1 MSELLNETQL
11 STQQSSSTKKPSST
25 QQPSSAEASSSHPHV
40 SFSPAGASGQPVSAH
55 DVTSAQSVNVLE
67 LPLVAAQPGI
77 WMADHIASQSNA
89 FTVAHALELNGPVDP
104 DCLLAAIRQGLSEA
118 DTVQARFGFND
129 LGEPVQW
136 LPSALGV
143 AAIHEPE
150 WLDFRDPTQGEQA
163 AWALMQADL
172 AAPLPVDGGQ
182 PLYRQVLMQVSAQP
196 ERWFWY
202 QRFHHLMVDGFS
214 FDALT
219 RRIVA
224 IYNALSAGKTPD
236 ASPFTP
242 FADVVTEYQEWE
254 RSSAYQQSATFWREH
269 ASELPTPVSL
279 AADVCEASP
288 QGIRTLQ
295 QRVTLPAAPFVALA
309 EQRFGAQLQ
318 PAEIAMAALAVYLY
332 RMSGE
337 SRLSVGF
344 PFMRRMGSAALCA
357 CGPVVNVLPLQ
368 LTLQPEMTLIDATQR
383 LQKEIKAVR
392 RHQRY
397 EAEQLRRDLGLV
409 GGSEGLYGPVINF
422 KVYNAELTLGNTP
435 VTTHVL
441 AMGPVDDMEF
451 TLGVQEGELQLEL
464 VANPARY
471 DAPALQGHAQRLQ
484 HLLTQLIQQPEQAIG
499 ELSLLSDDEWRRI
512 DGWGSG
518 PRLTIPTTLH
528 SVLDCLQQQVQQQ
541 PDALAVTCGREQLSY
556 RQLSAQVMQLA
567 RRLMAQGIGAGDVVA
582 IGVPRSVSSVV
593 AMFGVLASG
602 AAYMPLDLD
611 YPRERL
617 ALMCDDARPVLL
629 LTHSTVRESMPTL
642 PQVLCL
648 DDATLRAECAR
659 LPAHPVTD
667 AERREPLRAE
677 HLAYMIYTSGST
689 GKPKGV
695 MSTHAGLLNLM
706 MSHSSFLFGPV
717 IDRFSRQNGR
727 RLRAGHTASFSFD
740 SSWEPLFCMMM
751 GSELH
756 IFDEELR
763 KDAWALVQHF
773 TQTPIDLLDI
783 TPSFFTQ
790 MIDSGLLEPDNHQ
803 PAFIMIGGEAATPR
817 LWQLM
822 RQHPQMEIH
831 NYYGPSEYTI
841 DTLGARVTV
850 ADQPVIGQPVANT
863 RVWLLDNH
871 LQPVPVGVPGEL
883 YIAGPG
889 LARGYLRRPDLTATR
904 FVACPFIS
912 GAVMYRT
919 GDLMRWRHDGQLA
932 FIGRVD
938 HQIKVRGFRV
948 ELGEVENALVALDEV
963 STAVV
968 IAEPLGATHRLIG
981 YCSVPNDTVRE
992 QPDCAA
998 RLLAQLAEQLPDYM
1012 VPAVL
1017 MVMAELPLTVNGKID
1032 RQALPKP
1039 QQAEAVAGRE
1049 PDSDEERLICQS
1061 IASLLKLDAV
1071 SAEADF
1077 FALGG
1082 DSISAMGLGTL
1093 LRRAGWQLRPKT
1105 IFAERTPARMA
1116 QAMQPLTTTAT
1127 PSRTRR
1133 YGVVDGLPIVH
1144 SFAQLAGIN
1153 QRFAHGVFLSVPE
1166 TLQPAHLMQALS
1178 ALVQAHPALTAQTCD
1193 SHLVIHQSSSTD
1205 VPLQCDA
1212 LSAQEPVEVAAE
1224 RAFEAAVARLDPA
1237 AGQMMQAVLLQRDGC
1252 ACGLVLV
1259 AHHLVVDGV
1268 SWRVLLPELRQAAE
1282 AAMGGQPVVLAA
1294 EECSLYDW
1302 SASLKGQVAARR
1314 AELPFWQSVLATPL
1328 PRLGRRA
1335 LDPSCDQEQTRQQSR
1350 RVLDAR
1356 LTQAV
1361 LTRLPERYQARVD
1374 EILLGALVLA
1384 CHHRFGVQPLRL
1396 ALESHGR
1403 IDTPEGL
1410 DLARTVGWLTAE
1422 YPVCIAAPMAQA
1434 DTPWAILRSVK
1445 SALRAVPDRGVG
1457 YGVLRYL
1464 DTQSAETL
1472 ASLHTHAPEILF
1484 NYLGRFESG
1493 EGHWS
1498 PRRSDRHFRDTF
1510 AVLQAPTIPL
1520 SHPLDI
1526 NIFVDEQGEQPQL
1539 AIHWGWAHGVFDED
1553 DIDALHQGMAQ
1564 AIDAWRQQADYPP
1577 LSDTLVCA
1585 DVAQDGVTD
1594 ETLDCLRQHYGPL
1607 SAVLPVLPL
1616 QQGLLFH
1623 AQLAQTIGSYNSLTR
1638 LSLHGPLSVAQL
1650 SQALEAVVRHHPQ
1663 LAARFDTEQTSVPLQ
1678 VLPVLRDD
1686 QCYWP
1691 LESQTLPAMPA
1702 DDEAAALLALE
1713 KAELARDLFH
1723 QPSSMLHALLVSHAG
1738 TERHTLF
1745 LNAHHLVVD
1754 GWSTPVCLRDLF
1766 TTLYQGRSALTPHSV
1781 PYADIVRQ
1789 LAARDAQASRQ
1800 RWRDVLTGARPTLL
1814 FGDGPHHGDGSYHDE
1829 VRELELLPEPQ
1840 LEQGLLALC
1849 KQYGLTLNSVMQG
1862 IWGMLLCASSGADDV
1877 LFGSPV
1883 SGRFGQIDGISQQVG
1898 LFSNTLPVRVR
1909 LDASRPLPP
1918 QLAELQALQIQLI
1931 EHDDVG
1937 LGEIQQLAGTGTLFD
1952 TLLVVENYP
1961 DGDELSQAGQAL
1973 RCEAV
1978 NNRGYTHYPL
1988 TLLVLPGKRLRL
2000 LMEYRDSVVQPQR
2013 LAQRLLLLLQQ
2024 LVADPERPLSAWNL
2038 QLPQEQALLA
2048 EVNRTEQP
2056 VPPGTLHQAL
2066 AAQAQRTP
2074 DSIALVD
2081 SQHQLTYRQVQRQTR
2096 LLADRLIDAGV
2107 RPGDIVAVAL
2117 PRSVRL
2123 SLALYA
2129 ILEAGAAWLPLDTG
2143 YPDERLA
2150 LMVEDAQPRLM
2161 ITESSL
2167 QSRFAGMADVLLLD
2181 TLADERQPPRYSS
2194 PPVADQQA
2202 AYVIY
2207 TSGSTG
2213 RPKGV
2218 VVGHQAIVNRLWWMQ
2233 HQYPLVADDVV
2244 LQKTPCSFDVS
2255 VWEFFWPLMVGAR
2268 LVMAPP
2274 DAHRDP
2280 EALVQLINDY
2290 AVTTLHFVPSMLAA
2304 WVSALETRPREE
2316 IGCGSLRRVFCSGE
2330 ALSRELALDYQSLI
2344 AAPLHNLYGPTE
2356 AAVDVTWQP
2365 ASGEALER
2373 YQLPGIPIGLPVWNT
2388 QLRILDGALRPVPV
2402 GVAGDLYLCGIQLAQ
2417 GYLRRPDLTASRF
2430 VADPF
2435 AHGERMY
2442 RTGDIARWLEDG
2454 TVDYLG
2460 RSDDQLKIRGQRIEL
2475 GEIEQVLLAQPGV
2488 AQAVVGARE
2497 LGGKATRLH
2506 GADARQLVA
2515 WLVAQAG
2522 VSLDVDQLQQS
2533 LSQQLPAHMV
2543 PVSYVLMASFP
2554 LSANGKLDR
2563 KALPAPAGQHAD
2575 GRAPQTDTERT
2586 IAALFAELLAC
2597 ETVSADD
2604 DFFALGGHSLL
2615 AMRLAAEIRR
2625 QLQHSLTVGQI
2636 MAARSVARITALV
2649 EGDADSQHLDG
2660 NGDMLPL
2667 RTGTGPVLFC
2677 LHPASGFAW
2686 QYAGLLQYLGG
2697 EYPIVGLQSPRP
2709 DGVIAACESVD
2720 AMCERHLATIR
2731 RIQPQGPYFLLGYS
2745 LGGTLAHG
2753 IAARLQQAGET
2764 VSFLGLL
2771 DTYPPE
2777 GQDWT
2782 APDEADAREEVE
2794 REQAGFMADT
2804 QAEDDPQLR
2813 AEREAMFGNIVANYQ
2828 DAVRLLSS
2836 ARSQRYDG
2844 EATLFVA
2851 TRTLPAGMDV
2861 DATWAP
2867 YVGTLTQYPQYCEHA
2882 DILSPASL
2890 ENLGPLLNRL
2900 LTNSHVV
2907 L

>member
-1 MSELLNETQL
+1 MSEL
-11 STQQSSSTKKPSST
+11 
-25 QQPSSAEASSSHPHV
+25 SHP
-40 SFSPAGASGQPVSAH
+40 STPSEPGLLPVHQTNSR
-55 DVTSAQSVNVLE
+55 E

-77 WMADHIASQSNA
+77 WMADHIATQSNA
-89 FTVAHALELNGPVDP
+89 FSIAHALELNGPVDP
-104 DCLLAAIRQGLSEA
+104 SRLSAAIRQGLAEA
-118 DTVQARFGFND
+118 DTVQARFGLNEHD
-129 LGEPVQW
+129 QPVQW
-136 LPSALGV
+136 LPDTSQ
-143 AAIHEPE
+143 AAGIREPE
-150 WLDFRDPTQGEQA
+150 LLDFSNPAQGEQA
-163 AWALMQADL
+163 AWALMHTDL
-172 AAPLPVDGGQ
+172 AAPLSADGDQ
-182 PLYRQVLMQVSAQP
+182 PLYRQVIMRVSAQP

-202 QRFHHLMVDGFS
+202 QRFHHLMLDGFS

-224 IYNALSAGKTPD
+224 IYNALGEGETLTD
-236 ASPFTP
+236 SPFTS
-242 FADVVTEYQEWE
+242 FAEVVTEYQAWE
-254 RSSAYQQSATFWREH
+254 RSPACQQAAAFWHEH
-269 ASELPTPVSL
+269 TRALPTPVSL
-279 AADVCEASP
+279 AADVCAP
-288 QGIRTLQ
+288 APAGTRTLHQ
-295 QRVTLPAAPFVALA
+295 QLTLPAAPFVALA
-309 EQRFGAQLQ
+309 EQQCGGRAQ
-318 PAEIAMAALAVYLY
+318 PAEIAMAALMIYLY

-337 SRLSVGF
+337 PHLSVGF

-368 LTLQPEMTLIDATQR
+368 LTLRPDMTLIEVVAA
-383 LQKEIKAVR
+383 LQAEIKAVR

-397 EAEQLRRDLGLV
+397 EAEQLRRDRGLV
-409 GGSEGLYGPVINF
+409 GGSDGLYGPVINF
-422 KVYNAELTLGNTP
+422 KVYNAGLTLGDTP

-441 AMGPVDDMEF
+441 AMGPVDDLEF
-451 TLGVQEGELQLEL
+451 TLGVQDDELQLEL

-471 DAPALQGHAQRLQ
+471 DRPSLQGHVQRLQ
-484 HLLTQLIQQPEQAIG
+484 HLLEQLWQQPDSAIAA
-499 ELSLLSDDEWRRI
+499 LSLLSDSEWRHI

-518 PRLTIPTTLH
+518 PALTIPATLR

-541 PDALAVTCGREQLSY
+541 PDALAVACGREHLSY
-556 RQLSAQVMQLA
+556 RELSARVMQLA
-567 RRLMAQGIGAGDVVA
+567 RQLRAQGIGAGDVVA

-593 AMFGVLASG
+593 AIFGVLTSG
-602 AAYMPLDLD
+602 ATYMPLDLD

-617 ALMCDDARPVLL
+617 ALMCDDARPALL
-629 LTHSTVRESMPTL
+629 LTHSAVSAQMPDL

-667 AERREPLRAE
+667 AERREPLCGE

-706 MSHSSFLFGPV
+706 MSHSSFLFGPA
-717 IDRFSRQNGR
+717 IARFSQQHGR

-763 KDAWALVQHF
+763 KDAWALVQHLN
-773 TQTPIDLLDI
+773 QTPIDLMDI

-790 MIDSGLLEPDNHQ
+790 MIDSGLLEADNHQ

-817 LWQLM
+817 LWQRM

-863 RVWLLDNH
+863 RVWLLDNQ
-871 LQPVPVGVPGEL
+871 LRPVPVGVPGEL

-904 FVACPFIS
+904 FVACPFIP
-912 GAVMYRT
+912 GAVMYRS
-919 GDLMRWRHDGQLA
+919 GDLMRWRHDGQLS

-948 ELGEVENALVALDEV
+948 ELGEVENGLVSLAEV

-981 YCSVPNDTVRE
+981 YCSVPDDAVRA
-992 QPDCAA
+992 QPDIAA

-1012 VPAVL
+1012 IPAVL

-1039 QQAEAVAGRE
+1039 QQAAAVAGRE
-1049 PDSDEERLICQS
+1049 PATEQERLICQS

-1093 LRRAGWQLRPKT
+1093 LRRAGWQLRPKA

-1116 QAMQPLTTTAT
+1116 LALQPLSETALPT
-1127 PSRTRR
+1127 RTVRH
-1133 YGVVDGLPIVH
+1133 GVVDGLPIIH
-1144 SFAQLAGIN
+1144 SFARQAGMT
-1153 QRFAHGVFLSVPE
+1153 QRFAHGVFLSVPD
-1166 TLQPAHLMQALS
+1166 TLQPAHLTQALN
-1178 ALVQAHPALTAQTCD
+1178 ALAQAHPALSAITRDGQ
-1193 SHLVIHQSSSTD
+1193 LVIEASSAVTIP
-1205 VPLQCDA
+1205 VHCDA
-1212 LSAQEPVEVAAE
+1212 LTAQEPVDAAAE
-1224 RAFEAAVARLDPA
+1224 RAFESAVARLDPA
-1237 AGQMMQAVLLQRDGC
+1237 AGQMMQAVLLQRDNR

-1259 AHHLVVDGV
+1259 IHHLVVDGV
-1268 SWRVLLPELRQAAE
+1268 SWRVLLPELRQVAE
-1282 AAMGGQPVVLAA
+1282 AAMAGQVAA
-1294 EECSLYDW
+1294 LPAEACSLVDW
-1302 SASLKGQVAARR
+1302 SISLKGQVAARR
-1314 AELPFWQSVLATPL
+1314 AELPFWQSMLASPL
-1328 PRLGRRA
+1328 PRLGRRR
-1335 LDPSCDQEQTRQQSR
+1335 LDPTQDQECTRQQAR
-1350 RVLDAR
+1350 RVLDAG
-1356 LTQAV
+1356 LTHAV
-1361 LTRLPERYQARVD
+1361 LSTLPTCYQARVD
-1374 EILLGALVLA
+1374 EILLGALVLS
-1384 CHHRFGVQPLRL
+1384 CHRHFGVQPLRL

-1410 DLARTVGWLTAE
+1410 DLGRTVGWLTAE
-1422 YPVCIAAPMAQA
+1422 YPVCIDAPTEQV
-1434 DTPWAILRSVK
+1434 DTPWAMLRSVK
-1445 SALRAVPDRGVG
+1445 GVLRAVADRGVG

-1464 DTQSAETL
+1464 DAQSAGEL
-1472 ASLHTHAPEILF
+1472 AALEDNAPEILF
-1484 NYLGRFESG
+1484 NYLGRFDAADG
-1493 EGHWS
+1493 LWS
-1498 PRRSDRHFRDTF
+1498 ACRSDRYFRDAF
-1510 AVLQAPTIPL
+1510 AVAQAPEMPL
-1520 SHPLDI
+1520 SHPLDV
-1526 NIFVDEQGEQPQL
+1526 NIFVDEGESQPQL
-1539 AIHWGWAHGVFDED
+1539 AIHWGWAESIFAPED
-1553 DIDALHQGMAQ
+1553 IEALHQGVVQ
-1564 AIDAWRQQADYPP
+1564 TITKWRELADYPP
-1577 LSDTLVCA
+1577 LSDTLVA
-1585 DVAQDGVTD
+1585 AEVAQASVNDDVLTR
-1594 ETLDCLRQHYGPL
+1594 LRQHYGPL
-1607 SAVLPVLPL
+1607 TAVLPVLPL

-1623 AQLAQTIGSYNSLTR
+1623 AQLTQIAGSYNSLTR
-1638 LSLHGPLSVAQL
+1638 LSLRGPLSVAQL

-1663 LAARFDTEQTSVPLQ
+1663 LAARFDTEQASAPLQ
-1678 VLPVLRDD
+1678 VLPILRDD
-1686 QCYWP
+1686 YCYWP
-1691 LESQTLPAMPA
+1691 LDLHTLPALSA
-1702 DDEAAALLALE
+1702 DEEAEALLALE
-1713 KAELARDLFH
+1713 HAELARDLFH
-1723 QPSSMLHALLVSHAG
+1723 QPSSMLHALLVSHADG
-1738 TERHTLF
+1738 ERHTLF

-1754 GWSTPVCLRDLF
+1754 GWSTPVCLHDLF
-1766 TTLYQGRSALTPHSV
+1766 TALYQGSHALTPLTV
-1781 PYADIVRQ
+1781 PYADIIRQ
-1789 LAARDAQASRQ
+1789 LAARDAEASRQ
-1800 RWRDVLTGARPTLL
+1800 RWRAVLAGARPTLL
-1814 FGDGPHHGDGSYHDE
+1814 FGDGPHHGD
-1829 VRELELLPEPQ
+1829 VRELELLPEPP
-1840 LEQGLLALC
+1840 LEQGLLSLC
-1849 KQYGLTLNSVMQG
+1849 KQHGLTLNSVMQG
-1862 IWGMLLCASSGADDV
+1862 IWGMLLSASSGADDV
-1877 LFGSPV
+1877 VFGSPV
-1883 SGRFGQIDGISQQVG
+1883 SGRFGQIDGINQQVG

-1909 LDASRPLPP
+1909 LDASRALLP
-1918 QLAELQALQIQLI
+1918 QLAELQAQQIQLI

-1961 DGDELSQAGQAL
+1961 DGDALSQAGQAL

-2000 LMEYRDSVVQPQR
+2000 LMEYRDSVAQPQR
-2013 LAQRLLLLLQQ
+2013 LAQRLLLLLEQ
-2024 LVADPERPLSAWNL
+2024 LVAAPERPLSAWNL
-2038 QLPQEQALLA
+2038 QLPEEQALLA
-2048 EVNRTEQP
+2048 AVNRTEQP

-2066 AAQAQRTP
+2066 TAQAQRTP
-2074 DSIALVD
+2074 ERIALVD
-2081 SQHQLTYRQVQRQTR
+2081 SQHQLTYQQVQRQTR

-2129 ILEAGAAWLPLDTG
+2129 ILETGAAWLPLDTG

-2167 QSRFAGMADVLLLD
+2167 QPRFAKLADVLLLD
-2181 TLADERQPPRYSS
+2181 TLADERQSPRHPS
-2194 PPVADQQA
+2194 PPVAEQQA

-2233 HQYPLVADDVV
+2233 HQYPLQADDVV

-2280 EALVQLINDY
+2280 DALVQLINDY
-2290 AVTTLHFVPSMLAA
+2290 AVTTMHFVPSMLAA
-2304 WVSALETRPREE
+2304 WVSALETRPRTE

-2330 ALSRELALDYQSLI
+2330 ALSRELALNYQSLI

-2365 ASGEALER
+2365 ASGEALDR
-2373 YQLPGIPIGLPVWNT
+2373 CQLPGIPIGLPVWNT

-2402 GVAGDLYLCGIQLAQ
+2402 GVPGDLYLCGIQLAQ

-2435 AHGERMY
+2435 ATGERMY

-2475 GEIEQVLLAQPGV
+2475 GEIEQVLLAQPDV

-2497 LGGKATRLH
+2497 LGGKQTQLH

-2515 WLVAQAG
+2515 WLVPQAG
-2522 VSLDVDQLQQS
+2522 ATLDIDALQQA

-2543 PVSYVLMASFP
+2543 PVSYVLMTVFP

-2563 KALPAPAGQHAD
+2563 KALPTPAGQQAA
-2575 GRAPQTDTERT
+2575 GRAPQTDSERA
-2586 IAALFAELLAC
+2586 IAALFIELLAC
-2597 ETVSADD
+2597 ETVSAQD

-2625 QLQHSLTVGQI
+2625 QLQRSLTVGQI
-2636 MAARSVARITALV
+2636 MAARSIERLAALV
-2649 EGDADSQHLDG
+2649 EGDTDSSQDG
-2660 NGDMLPL
+2660 NGETLPL
-2667 RTGTGPVLFC
+2667 RSGHGPALFC
-2677 LHPASGFAW
+2677 VHPASGFAW
-2686 QYAGLLQYLGG
+2686 QYAGLLRYLDG

-2709 DGVIAACESVD
+2709 DGVIARCASVD
-2720 AMCERHLATIR
+2720 EMCDHHLATIR
-2731 RIQPQGPYFLLGYS
+2731 RLQPQGPYFLLGYS

-2777 GQDWT
+2777 GQDWA
-2782 APDEADAREEVE
+2782 APDEADAREEVA

-2813 AEREAMFGNIVANYQ
+2813 AERAAMFGNIVANYQ

-2836 ARSQRYDG
+2836 ARSGRYDG
-2844 EATLFVA
+2844 DATLFVA
-2851 TRTLPAGMDV
+2851 TRTLPTDMDV
-2861 DATWAP
+2861 NATWAP
-2867 YVGTLTQYPQYCEHA
+2867 YIGTLTQYPQSCEHA
-2882 DILSPASL
+2882 DILSPESL
-2890 ENLGPLLNRL
+2890 ENLGPLLNKL
-2900 LTNSHVV
+2900 LHR
-2907 L
+2907 

>member
-1 MSELLNETQL
+1 MALSPNQAEL
-11 STQQSSSTKKPSST
+11 PG
-25 QQPSSAEASSSHPHV
+25 QPASSHESTLTP
-40 SFSPAGASGQPVSAH
+40 
-55 DVTSAQSVNVLE
+55 SVDWQE
-67 LPLVAAQPGI
+67 LPLAAAQPGI
-77 WMADHIASQSNA
+77 WMADQIASQPNA

-104 DCLLAAIRQGLSEA
+104 ARLLASIRQGLAEA
-118 DTVQARFGFND
+118 DTVQARFGLND
-129 LGEPVQW
+129 LDEPVQW
-136 LPSALGV
+136 LPSTPGAV
-143 AAIHEPE
+143 AMDEPE
-150 WLDFRDPTQGEQA
+150 WLDFSDPAQGEHA
-163 AWALMQADL
+163 AWALMHADL
-172 AAPLPVDGGQ
+172 AAPLPADGGQ
-182 PLYRQVLMQVSAQP
+182 PLYRQVIMQVSAQP

-219 RRIVA
+219 RRMVT
-224 IYNALSAGKTPD
+224 IYNALIAGETPQ

-242 FADVVTEYQEWE
+242 FADVVAEYQAWE
-254 RSSAYQQSATFWREH
+254 RSPACQQAAAFWRDH
-269 ASELPTPVSL
+269 ASQLPTPVSL
-279 AADVCEASP
+279 AADVCETAP
-288 QGIRTLQ
+288 AGTRTLYQ
-295 QRVTLPAAPFVALA
+295 QVTLPAAPFVTLA
-309 EQRFGAQLQ
+309 EQRFGGKVQ

-337 SRLSVGF
+337 PRLSVGF

-368 LTLQPEMTLIDATQR
+368 LTLQPAMSLIDAAQM
-383 LQKEIKAVR
+383 LQTEIKAVR

-422 KVYNAELTLGNTP
+422 KVYNAGLTLGNTP

-451 TLGVQEGELQLEL
+451 TLGVQDGELQLEL

-471 DAPALQGHAQRLQ
+471 DSPALQGHAQRLQ
-484 HLLTQLIQQPEQAIG
+484 HLLAQLVAQPDQAIG
-499 ELSLLSDDEWRRI
+499 ALNLLCDSEWRHI

-518 PRLTIPTTLH
+518 PCLTIPATLR

-541 PDALAVTCGREQLSY
+541 PDALAVACGREQLSY
-556 RQLSAQVMQLA
+556 HELSARVMQLA
-567 RRLMAQGIGAGDVVA
+567 RRLMAQGIGSGDVVA

-593 AMFGVLASG
+593 AIFAVLASG
-602 AAYMPLDLD
+602 ATYMPLDLD

-617 ALMCDDARPVLL
+617 ALMCDDARPALL
-629 LTHSTVRESMPTL
+629 LTHSAVRAQMPEL

-648 DDATLRAECAR
+648 DESSLRAECAR

-667 AERREPLRAE
+667 AERREPLCGD

-706 MSHSSFLFGPV
+706 MSHSSFLFGPA
-717 IDRFSRQNGR
+717 IARFSQQHGR

-773 TQTPIDLLDI
+773 NQMPVDLLDI

-790 MIDSGLLEPDNHQ
+790 MIDSGLLESDNHQ
-803 PAFIMIGGEAATPR
+803 PVFIMIGGEAATPR

-850 ADQPVIGQPVANT
+850 ASQPVIGQPVANT
-863 RVWLLDNH
+863 RVWLLDNQ
-871 LQPVPVGVPGEL
+871 LRPVPVGVPGEL

-904 FVACPFIS
+904 FVACPFVP

-981 YCSVPNDTVRE
+981 YCSVPDDAARE

-1039 QQAEAVAGRE
+1039 QQAAAVIGRE
-1049 PDSDEERLICQS
+1049 PATDEERLICQS
-1061 IASLLKLDAV
+1061 IASLLKLESV

-1116 QAMQPLTTTAT
+1116 QAMQPLTAVAA
-1127 PSRTRR
+1127 PVRTVRH
-1133 YGVVDGLPIVH
+1133 GVVDGLSIVH
-1144 SFAQLAGIN
+1144 SFARLADIN
-1153 QRFAHGVFLSVPE
+1153 QLFAHGVFLSVPDA
-1166 TLQPAHLMQALS
+1166 LQPAQLAQALT
-1178 ALVQAHPALTAQTCD
+1178 ALVQAHPALTSLTRD
-1193 SHLVIHQSSSTD
+1193 GHLVIEAASSPTVS
-1205 VPLQCDA
+1205 LQCDR
-1212 LSAQEPVEVAAE
+1212 LTAQEPVEVAAE
-1224 RAFEAAVARLDPA
+1224 RALEAAVSRLDPA
-1237 AGQMMQAVLLQRDGC
+1237 AGQMMQAVLLQRDDR

-1259 AHHLVVDGV
+1259 IHHLVVDGV
-1268 SWRVLLPELRQAAE
+1268 SWRVLLPELCQAAE
-1282 AAMGGQPVVLAA
+1282 AAMAGQLTVLPA
-1294 EECSLYDW
+1294 EECSLVDW
-1302 SASLKGQVAARR
+1302 SASLKGQVTARR
-1314 AELPFWQSVLATPL
+1314 AELPFWQSALAASL
-1328 PRLGRRA
+1328 PRLGQRR
-1335 LDPSCDQEQTRQQSR
+1335 LDPSRDQEQTRQQSR
-1350 RVLDAR
+1350 RVLDAG
-1356 LTQAV
+1356 LTHAV
-1361 LTRLPERYQARVD
+1361 LTTLPERYQARVD
-1374 EILLGALVLA
+1374 EILLGALTLA
-1384 CHHRFGVQPLRL
+1384 CQRRFGVQPLRL

-1410 DLARTVGWLTAE
+1410 DLGRTVGWLTAE
-1422 YPVCIAAPMAQA
+1422 YPVCITAPAEPDA
-1434 DTPWAILRSVK
+1434 TPWAVLRSVK
-1445 SALRAVPDRGVG
+1445 GALRAVPDRGIG

-1464 DTQSAETL
+1464 DTQSADIL
-1472 ASLHTHAPEILF
+1472 AALDAHAPEILF
-1484 NYLGRFESG
+1484 NYLGRFDAS
-1493 EGHWS
+1493 EGPWS
-1498 PRRSDRHFRDTF
+1498 PRRSERYFRDAF
-1510 AVLQAPTIPL
+1510 AVVQAPTMPL

-1539 AIHWGWAHGVFDED
+1539 AIHWGWAHGVFDAD
-1553 DIDALHQGMAQ
+1553 DIDALHQGMTQ
-1564 AIDAWRQQADYPP
+1564 AIEVWRDLADCPP
-1577 LSDTLVCA
+1577 LSDTLVSA
-1585 DVAQDGVTD
+1585 DVAQDGVSD
-1594 ETLDCLRQHYGPL
+1594 AVLERLRQHYGPL

-1623 AQLAQTIGSYNSLTR
+1623 AQLAEAAGSYNSLTR
-1638 LSLHGPLSVAQL
+1638 LLLRGPLSVTQL

-1663 LAARFDTEQTSVPLQ
+1663 LAARFDTEQASVPLQ

-1691 LESQTLPAMPA
+1691 LENQTLPAMSA
-1702 DDEAAALLALE
+1702 DQEADALLVLE

-1723 QPSSMLHALLVSHAG
+1723 QPSSMLHALLVSHADG
-1738 TERHTLF
+1738 ERHTLF

-1766 TTLYQGRSALTPHSV
+1766 TALYQGSYALTPHRV
-1781 PYADIVRQ
+1781 AYADIIRQ
-1789 LAARDAQASRQ
+1789 LAARDAQTSRQ
-1800 RWRDVLTGARPTLL
+1800 RWREVLTGARPTLL
-1814 FGDGPHHGDGSYHDE
+1814 FGDGPHHSDDSYHDE

-1840 LEQGLLALC
+1840 LEHGLLALC
-1849 KQYGLTLNSVMQG
+1849 RQYGLTLNSVMQG
-1862 IWGMLLCASSGADDV
+1862 IWGMLLSASSGADDV

-1909 LDASRPLPP
+1909 LDASRALPP
-1918 QLAELQALQIQLI
+1918 QLAELQAQQIQLI

-1961 DGDELSQAGQAL
+1961 DGDELSQPGQAL

-2000 LMEYRDSVVQPQR
+2000 LMEYRDSVTQPQR

-2024 LVADPERPLSAWNL
+2024 LVAEPERPLSAWTL
-2038 QLPQEQALLA
+2038 QLPEEQALL
-2048 EVNRTEQP
+2048 EKVNRTEQL

-2074 DSIALVD
+2074 DRIALVD
-2081 SQHQLTYRQVQRQTR
+2081 WQHQLTYRQVQRQTR

-2129 ILEAGAAWLPLDTG
+2129 ILETGAAWLPLDTG

-2167 QSRFAGMADVLLLD
+2167 QSRFAELADVLLLD
-2181 TLADERQPPRYSS
+2181 TLADERQSPRHSP
-2194 PPVADQQA
+2194 PPVAEQQA

-2233 HQYPLVADDVV
+2233 HQYPLAADDVV

-2304 WVSALETRPREE
+2304 WVSALETRPRAE

-2330 ALSRELALDYQSLI
+2330 ALSRELALNYQSMI

-2373 YQLPGIPIGLPVWNT
+2373 CQLPGIPIGLPVWNT

-2402 GVAGDLYLCGIQLAQ
+2402 GVPGDLYLCGVQLAQ

-2497 LGGKATRLH
+2497 LGGKPTRLR

-2515 WLVAQAG
+2515 WLVPQAEHA
-2522 VSLDVDQLQQS
+2522 LDIASLQQA

-2543 PVSYVLMASFP
+2543 PVSYVLMTSFP

-2563 KALPAPAGQHAD
+2563 KALPAPAGQQAA
-2575 GRAPQTDTERT
+2575 GRAPQTDGERV

-2625 QLQHSLTVGQI
+2625 QLQRSLTVGQI
-2636 MAARSVARITALV
+2636 MAARSVASIAALV
-2649 EGDADSQHLDG
+2649 EGNADSNHPDG
-2660 NGDMLPL
+2660 NGETLPL
-2667 RTGTGPVLFC
+2667 RPGRGSVLFC

-2686 QYAGLLQYLGG
+2686 QYAGLLRYLDGD
-2697 EYPIVGLQSPRP
+2697 YPIVGLQSPRP
-2709 DGVIAACESVD
+2709 DGVIARCESVD
-2720 AMCERHLATIR
+2720 EMCDRHLATIR

-2753 IAARLQQAGET
+2753 IAARLRQTGET

-2804 QAEDDPQLR
+2804 QAEDDLQLR
-2813 AEREAMFGNIVANYQ
+2813 VEREAMFGNIVANYQ

-2836 ARSQRYDG
+2836 ARSHRYDG

-2851 TRTLPAGMDV
+2851 ARTLPVDMDV

-2867 YVGTLTQYPQYCEHA
+2867 YVGTLTQYPQPCEHA
-2882 DILSPASL
+2882 DILSPESL
-2890 ENLGPLLNRL
+2890 ENLGPLLNKL
-2900 LTNSHVV
+2900 LHR
-2907 L
+2907 

>member
-1 MSELLNETQL
+1 MSELFN
-11 STQQSSSTKKPSST
+11 K
-25 QQPSSAEASSSHPHV
+25 AESSHESEPSNAITPIHQ
-40 SFSPAGASGQPVSAH
+40 AGS
-55 DVTSAQSVNVLE
+55 LE

-77 WMADHIASQSNA
+77 WMADQIASQPNA
-89 FTVAHALELNGPVDP
+89 FAVAHALELCGPVDP
-104 DCLLAAIRQGLSEA
+104 LRLSTAIRQGLAEA
-118 DTVQARFGFND
+118 DTVQARFGLND

-136 LPSALGV
+136 LPSATD
-143 AAIHEPE
+143 AASIREPE
-150 WLDFRDPTQGEQA
+150 RLDFSDPAQGEQA

-172 AAPLPVDGGQ
+172 AAPLPADGGQ
-182 PLYRQVLMQVSAQP
+182 PLYRQVIMRVSAQP

-202 QRFHHLMVDGFS
+202 QRFHHLMLDGFS

-219 RRIVA
+219 RRIVE
-224 IYNALSAGKTPD
+224 IYNALSAGETPTD
-236 ASPFTP
+236 SPFTS
-242 FADVVTEYQEWE
+242 FADVVTEYQAWE
-254 RSSAYQQSATFWREH
+254 RSPACQQAAAFWREH
-269 ASELPTPVSL
+269 AGELPTPVSL
-279 AADVCEASP
+279 AADVCAPAPAET
-288 QGIRTLQ
+288 RTLHQ
-295 QRVTLPAAPFVALA
+295 QVTVPVAPFVALA
-309 EQRFGAQLQ
+309 EQRFGGKVQ

-368 LTLQPEMTLIDATQR
+368 LTLQPDMTLVSATQT
-383 LQKEIKAVR
+383 LLAEIKAVR

-422 KVYNAELTLGNTP
+422 KVYNAGLTLGNTP

-441 AMGPVDDMEF
+441 AMGPVDSLEF
-451 TLGVQEGELQLEL
+451 TLGVQDGELQLEL

-471 DAPALQGHAQRLQ
+471 DSPSLLGHAQRLQ
-484 HLLTQLIQQPEQAIG
+484 HLLAQLVQEPDQAIG
-499 ELSLLSDDEWRRI
+499 ALSLLSDNEWRHI

-518 PRLTIPTTLH
+518 PHLTISATLR

-541 PDALAVTCGREQLSY
+541 PDALAVVCGKERLSY
-556 RQLSAQVMQLA
+556 RELSARVMQLA
-567 RRLMAQGIGAGDVVA
+567 RKLTAQGIGAGDVVA

-593 AMFGVLASG
+593 AIFGVLTSG

-617 ALMCDDARPVLL
+617 TLMCDDARPALL
-629 LTHSTVRESMPTL
+629 LTHSAVRAQMPEL

-648 DDATLRAECAR
+648 DDADLRAECAR

-667 AERREPLRAE
+667 AERREPLCGE

-706 MSHSSFLFGPV
+706 MSHSSFLFGPA
-717 IDRFSRQNGR
+717 IARFSQQHGR

-763 KDAWALVQHF
+763 KDAWALVQHLN
-773 TQTPIDLLDI
+773 QTPIDLMDI

-790 MIDSGLLEPDNHQ
+790 MIDSGLLEADNHQ

-863 RVWLLDNH
+863 RVWLLDNQ
-871 LQPVPVGVPGEL
+871 LRPVPVGVPGEL

-904 FVACPFIS
+904 FVACPFIP

-948 ELGEVENALVALDEV
+948 ELGEVENALVALAEV

-968 IAEPLGATHRLIG
+968 IAEPLGATYRLIG
-981 YCSVPNDTVRE
+981 YCSVPDAAVRE
-992 QPDCAA
+992 QPDVAA

-1012 VPAVL
+1012 IPAVL

-1039 QQAEAVAGRE
+1039 QQASAVAGRE
-1049 PDSDEERLICQS
+1049 PATEQERLICQA

-1093 LRRAGWQLRPKT
+1093 LRRAGWQLRPKV
-1105 IFAERTPARMA
+1105 IFAERTPVRMA
-1116 QAMQPLTTTAT
+1116 QAMQPLAT
-1127 PSRTRR
+1127 VAAPARTVRH
-1133 YGVVDGLPIVH
+1133 GVVDGLPIVH
-1144 SFAQLAGIN
+1144 SFARLAGIESS
-1153 QRFAHGVFLSVPE
+1153 FAHGVFLSVPE
-1166 TLQPAHLMQALS
+1166 VLQPAHLTLALS
-1178 ALVQAHPALTAQTCD
+1178 ALAQAHPALTALTRDGQ
-1193 SHLVIHQSSSTD
+1193 LVIEASASATVSIHSET
-1205 VPLQCDA
+1205 LT
-1212 LSAQEPVEVAAE
+1212 AQEPVDAAAE
-1224 RAFEAAVARLDPA
+1224 RAFEAAVTRLDPA
-1237 AGQMMQAVLLQRDGC
+1237 AGRMMQAILLQRDGR

-1259 AHHLVVDGV
+1259 IHHLVVDGV

-1282 AAMGGQPVVLAA
+1282 AAMAGQPTALLA
-1294 EECSLYDW
+1294 EECSLFDW
-1302 SASLKGQVAARR
+1302 SSSLKGQVTARR
-1314 AELPFWQSVLATPL
+1314 AELPFWQSALAASL
-1328 PRLGRRA
+1328 PRLGQRR
-1335 LDPSCDQEQTRQQSR
+1335 LDPERDREQTRQLARQ
-1350 RVLDAR
+1350 VLDAG
-1356 LTQAV
+1356 LTHAV
-1361 LTRLPERYQARVD
+1361 LTTLPERYHARVD
-1374 EILLGALVLA
+1374 EILLGALMQA
-1384 CHHRFGVQPLRL
+1384 CHRRFGVQPLRL

-1403 IDTPEGL
+1403 IDTADGL
-1410 DLARTVGWLTAE
+1410 DLGRTVGWLTAE
-1422 YPVCIAAPMAQA
+1422 YPVCIDAPAAQA
-1434 DTPWAILRSVK
+1434 ATPWAILRSVK
-1445 SALRAVPDRGVG
+1445 GALRAVPDRGVG

-1464 DTQSAETL
+1464 DAQSADAL
-1472 ASLHTHAPEILF
+1472 AVLEDHAPEILF

-1493 EGHWS
+1493 EGPWS
-1498 PRRSDRHFRDTF
+1498 PRRSDRYFRDAF
-1510 AVLQAPTIPL
+1510 AVAQAPEMPL

-1539 AIHWGWAHGVFDED
+1539 AIHWGWAPGVFDAD
-1553 DIDALHQGMAQ
+1553 DIEALHQGMTQ
-1564 AIDAWRQQADYPP
+1564 AIDEWRDLAGYPP
-1577 LSDTLVCA
+1577 LSDTLVSA
-1585 DVAQDGVTD
+1585 EVAQAGVND
-1594 ETLDCLRQHYGPL
+1594 EALDRLRQHYGPL
-1607 SAVLPVLPL
+1607 AAVLPVLPL

-1623 AQLAQTIGSYNSLTR
+1623 AQLADAAGSYNSLTR
-1638 LSLHGPLSVAQL
+1638 LSLRGPLSVAQL

-1663 LAARFDTEQTSVPLQ
+1663 LAARFDTEQASAPLQ
-1678 VLPVLRDD
+1678 VLPILRDD
-1686 QCYWP
+1686 HCYWP
-1691 LESQTLPAMPA
+1691 LDHQTLPAMPA
-1702 DDEAAALLALE
+1702 GEEADALLALE

-1723 QPSSMLHALLVSHAG
+1723 QPSSMLHALLVSHADG
-1738 TERHTLF
+1738 ERHTLF

-1766 TTLYQGRSALTPHSV
+1766 TALYQGRSALTPHAV
-1781 PYADIVRQ
+1781 PYADIIRQ
-1789 LAARDAQASRQ
+1789 LAARDAEASRQ
-1800 RWRDVLTGARPTLL
+1800 CWREVLTGARPTLL
-1814 FGDGPHHGDGSYHDE
+1814 FGDGPHHNE

-1840 LEQGLLALC
+1840 LEQGLLSLC

-1862 IWGMLLCASSGADDV
+1862 IWGMLLSAGSGADDV

-1909 LDASRPLPP
+1909 LDASRALPP
-1918 QLAELQALQIQLI
+1918 QLAELQAQQIQLI

-1973 RCEAV
+1973 CCEAV

-2000 LMEYRDSVVQPQR
+2000 LMEYRDSVAQPQR
-2013 LAQRLLLLLQQ
+2013 LAQRLLLLLEQ
-2024 LVADPERPLSAWNL
+2024 LVAAPERPLSAWNL
-2038 QLPQEQALLA
+2038 QLPEEQALLA
-2048 EVNRTEQP
+2048 AVNRTEQP

-2074 DSIALVD
+2074 GSIALVD
-2081 SQHQLTYRQVQRQTR
+2081 CQHQLTYRQVQRQTR

-2129 ILEAGAAWLPLDTG
+2129 ILEAGAAYLPLDTG

-2167 QSRFAGMADVLLLD
+2167 QSRFAELADLLLLD
-2181 TLADERQPPRYSS
+2181 TLADERQSPRHPSPQIAEQSS
-2194 PPVADQQA
+2194 LIAEQQA

-2233 HQYPLVADDVV
+2233 HQYPLQADDVV

-2255 VWEFFWPLMVGAR
+2255 VWEFFWPLMTGAR

-2280 EALVQLINDY
+2280 DALVQLINDY
-2290 AVTTLHFVPSMLAA
+2290 AVTTMHFVPSMLAA
-2304 WVSALETRPREE
+2304 WVSALETRPRAE

-2330 ALSRELALDYQSLI
+2330 ALSRELALNYQSLI

-2373 YQLPGIPIGLPVWNT
+2373 CQLPGIPIGLPVWNT

-2402 GVAGDLYLCGIQLAQ
+2402 GVPGDLYLCGIQLAQ

-2435 AHGERMY
+2435 ATGERMY

-2475 GEIEQVLLAQPGV
+2475 GEIEQVLLAQPNV

-2497 LGGKATRLH
+2497 LGGKANRLR

-2515 WLVAQAG
+2515 WLVPQAETT
-2522 VSLDVDQLQQS
+2522 LDIAALQQA

-2543 PVSYVLMASFP
+2543 PVSYVLMTSFP

-2563 KALPAPAGQHAD
+2563 KALPAPAGQQAD
-2575 GRAPQTDTERT
+2575 GRAPQTDVERT
-2586 IAALFAELLAC
+2586 IAALFVELLAC
-2597 ETVSADD
+2597 ETVSAED

-2625 QLQHSLTVGQI
+2625 QLQRSLTVGQI
-2636 MAARSVARITALV
+2636 MAARSVASIAALV
-2649 EGDADSQHLDG
+2649 EGGTDGSQDG
-2660 NGDMLPL
+2660 NGETLPL
-2667 RTGTGPVLFC
+2667 RSGRGPALFC

-2686 QYAGLLQYLGG
+2686 QYAGLLRYLDGD
-2697 EYPIVGLQSPRP
+2697 YPIVGLQSPRP
-2709 DGVIAACESVD
+2709 DGVIARCESVA
-2720 AMCERHLATIR
+2720 AMCEHHLATIR

-2753 IAARLQQAGET
+2753 IATRLQQAGET

-2782 APDEADAREEVE
+2782 APDEADAREEVA

-2813 AEREAMFGNIVANYQ
+2813 AERAAMFGNIVANYQ

-2836 ARSQRYDG
+2836 ARSSRFAG

-2851 TRTLPAGMDV
+2851 TRTLPADMDV

-2867 YVGTLTQYPQYCEHA
+2867 YVSKLTQHLQPCEHA

-2900 LTNSHVV
+2900 LRR
-2907 L
+2907 